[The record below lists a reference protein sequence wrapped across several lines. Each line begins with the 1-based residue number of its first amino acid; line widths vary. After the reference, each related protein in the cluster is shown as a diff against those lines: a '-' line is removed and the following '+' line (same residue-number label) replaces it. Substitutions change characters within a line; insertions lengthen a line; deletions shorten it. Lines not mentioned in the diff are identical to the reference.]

1 MELKGFE
8 APDADVLIAGALQVN
23 GRASWESISRAVD
36 LPSRTVMRRGLL
48 LLETGKVRVSTF
60 IDSSKLLNAR
70 GVLIRLKTELNLVSA
85 VAGAIAALPDA
96 SSVSILEGSGDICA
110 LVLVDDAESHK
121 DLLLRTLPGIHG
133 VQSFEVGTIL
143 RTYRMGLDWHAGI
156 LTPAQVD
163 GLSRTLPK
171 PDPDLVTTPVVLDE
185 VDQHLVQLLRE
196 DGRATIAMLAQR
208 SDINTQTVRRR
219 LDALFSVG
227 VLKVRT
233 EVAPDFFRFNVEA
246 LIWLQIHG
254 GDIESVGSLLA
265 AHPSVRYCA
274 AVTGSSGFLVDGLFR
289 EEEDLFD
296 FQNEVIG
303 SLKAVEIVESRIV
316 LKAVRRG
323 PMYLD

>member
-1 MELKGFE
+1 MESKGSE
-8 APDADVLIAGALQVN
+8 VHDADFLIAGALQVN
-23 GRASWESISRAVD
+23 GRASWESISRALD
-36 LPSRTVMRRGLL
+36 LPSRTVMRRGLV

-60 IDSSKLLNAR
+60 VDASKLLNAR
-70 GVLIRLKTELNLVSA
+70 GVLIRLKTEINQVSS
-85 VAGAIAALPDA
+85 VARAIAELPDA

-110 LVLVDDAESHK
+110 LVLVDSSAHK
-121 DLLLRTLPGIHG
+121 DLLLSKLPHIHG
-133 VQSFEVGTIL
+133 VQSFEVSTVL

-156 LTPAQVD
+156 LSAEQIDSLRSTV
-163 GLSRTLPK
+163 SH
-171 PDPDLVTTPVVLDE
+171 PDPEPCANPVVLDD
-185 VDQHLVQLLRE
+185 VDQRLIQLLRE
-196 DGRATIAMLAQR
+196 DGRATISMLAQD
-208 SDINTQTVRRR
+208 SNINTQTARRR

-233 EVAPDFFRFNVEA
+233 EVAPDFFKFNVEA

-254 GDIESVGSLLA
+254 GDIESVGALLA

-296 FQNEVIG
+296 FQNDVIG

-316 LKAVRRG
+316 LEPVRRG
-323 PMYLD
+323 PMFVN